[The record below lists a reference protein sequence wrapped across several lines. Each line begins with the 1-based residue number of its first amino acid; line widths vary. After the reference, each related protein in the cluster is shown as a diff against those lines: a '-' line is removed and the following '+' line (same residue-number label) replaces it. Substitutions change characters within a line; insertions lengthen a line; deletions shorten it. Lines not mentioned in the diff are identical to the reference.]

1 MEKFMDDDLLLSEGT
16 AVRAIGKKKFMD
28 DNFLLSTD
36 TAVTLYHDFAKEM
49 PICDYH
55 CHLNPKEIAEDKRYK
70 NITEIWLGGDHYKW
84 RTMRSFGIEEKY
96 ITGDATDYEKFEAFA
111 KVMPY
116 LIGNPM
122 YHWSHLELK
131 RYFGI
136 EETLSQKTCKSIWDR
151 CNEIINSEG
160 FSARAMIKNS
170 NVKYIGTTDDP
181 IDNLEYHI
189 AIAKDESF
197 DCEVR
202 PSFRPDRAVKIHGE
216 GFADYVVK
224 LGEVENTEIK
234 DYATLLTVLEKRLD
248 FFVENGCNIT
258 DHSLERVYFRN
269 TTMEEVDAIFKK
281 ALTGETLTIE
291 EIEKYSTLTMISL
304 GRMYS
309 KRGMVMQ
316 LHIGALRNNNTRMF
330 KKLGADVGFDSI
342 DDGEV
347 ATSLSRL
354 LDSLDITDELPKTI
368 LYCLNPK
375 DNEVLG
381 TMLGNFQGGGVAGKI
396 QFGSGW
402 WFNDQKDGM
411 ERQMMALSQLG
422 LISQFIGMLTDSRSF
437 LSYTR
442 HEYFRRILCNYI
454 GGLVENGEY
463 PDDME
468 ILGEIVQNIC
478 YNNIEKYLQK

>member
-1 MEKFMDDDLLLSEGT
+1 M
-16 AVRAIGKKKFMD
+16 KKFMD

-36 TAVTLYHDFAKEM
+36 TAVTLYHDYAKEM

-96 ITGDATDYEKFEAFA
+96 ITGDASDYEKFEAFA

-122 YHWSHLELK
+122 YHWSHLELQ

-136 EETLSQKTCKSIWDR
+136 YETLSPKTCKSIWDR
-151 CNEIINSEG
+151 CNEIINGED
-160 FSARAMIKNS
+160 FSARAMIRNS

-189 AIAKDESF
+189 AIAKDENF

-216 GFADYVVK
+216 GFAEYIVK

-234 DYATLLTVLEKRLD
+234 DYETLLEVLEKRLD

-281 ALTGETLTIE
+281 ALAGETLTIE

-304 GRMYS
+304 GRMYN

-422 LISQFIGMLTDSRSF
+422 LISQFVGMLTDSRSF

-463 PDDME
+463 PADME
-468 ILGEIVQNIC
+468 ILGEIIQNIC
-478 YNNIEKYLQK
+478 YNNIEKYIKSEVCIKTM

>member
-1 MEKFMDDDLLLSEGT
+1 M
-16 AVRAIGKKKFMD
+16 RKFMD

-36 TAVTLYHDFAKEM
+36 TAITLYHEYAKNM

-55 CHLNPKEIAEDKRYK
+55 CHLNPQEIAEDKRYN

-96 ITGDATDYEKFEAFA
+96 ITGDASDYEKFQAFA

-136 EETLSQKTCKSIWDR
+136 EETLSPKTCESIWNR
-151 CNEIINSEG
+151 CNEIINSDN
-160 FSARAMIKNS
+160 FSARAMIKKS

-189 AIAKDESF
+189 QISKDENF

-202 PSFRPDRAVKIHGE
+202 PSFRPDKALKIQGE
-216 GFADYVVK
+216 GFAEYINL
-224 LGEVENTEIK
+224 LGKTENTEIN
-234 DYATLLTVLEKRLD
+234 DYETLLNVLEKRLD
-248 FFVENGCNIT
+248 FFVENGCQIT
-258 DHSLERVYFRN
+258 DHSLERVYFRQA
-269 TTMEEVDAIFKK
+269 TLEEVDAIFKK
-281 ALTGETLTIE
+281 TLNGEELSIE

-309 KRGMVMQ
+309 KRNMVMQ

-342 DDGEV
+342 DDGEI
-347 ATSLSRL
+347 ATGISRL
-354 LDSLDITDELPKTI
+354 LDSLDMTDELPKTI

-381 TMLGNFQGGGVAGKI
+381 TMIGNFQGGGVAGKI

-422 LISQFIGMLTDSRSF
+422 LISQFVGMLTDSRSF

-454 GGLVENGEY
+454 GNLVENGEY
-463 PDDME
+463 PCDME
-468 ILGEIVQNIC
+468 ILGEIIENIC
-478 YNNIEKYLQK
+478 YNNIEKYINK

>member
-1 MEKFMDDDLLLSEGT
+1 M
-16 AVRAIGKKKFMD
+16 KKFMD

-36 TAVTLYHDFAKEM
+36 TAVTLYHDYAKDM

-122 YHWSHLELK
+122 YHWSHLELQ

-136 EETLSQKTCKSIWDR
+136 YETLSPKTCKSIWDR
-151 CNEIINSEG
+151 CNEIINGED

-189 AIAKDESF
+189 EIAKDENF

-216 GFADYVVK
+216 GFADYIAK
-224 LGEVENTEIK
+224 LGKVENTEIK
-234 DYATLLTVLEKRLD
+234 DYETLLTVLEKRLD

-281 ALTGETLTIE
+281 ALAGETLTIE

-381 TMLGNFQGGGVAGKI
+381 TMLGNFQGGGIAGKI

-422 LISQFIGMLTDSRSF
+422 LISQFVGMLTDSRSF

-463 PDDME
+463 PADME
-468 ILGEIVQNIC
+468 ILGEIIQNIC
-478 YNNIEKYLQK
+478 YNNIENYIKSQVCIKTV

>member
-1 MEKFMDDDLLLSEGT
+1 M
-16 AVRAIGKKKFMD
+16 KKFMD

-36 TAVTLYHDFAKEM
+36 TAITLYHEYAKNM

-55 CHLNPKEIAEDKRYK
+55 CHLNPQEIAEDKRYN

-96 ITGDATDYEKFEAFA
+96 ITGDASDYEKFQAFA

-136 EETLSQKTCKSIWDR
+136 EETLSPKTCESIWNR
-151 CNEIINSEG
+151 CNEIINRDD
-160 FSARAMIKNS
+160 FSARAMIKKS

-189 AIAKDESF
+189 QISKDENF

-202 PSFRPDRAVKIHGE
+202 PSFRPDKALKIQGE
-216 GFADYVVK
+216 GFAEYINL
-224 LGEVENTEIK
+224 LGKTENTEIN
-234 DYATLLTVLEKRLD
+234 DYETLLNVLEKRLD
-248 FFVENGCNIT
+248 FFVENGCQIT
-258 DHSLERVYFRN
+258 DHSLERVYFRQA
-269 TTMEEVDAIFKK
+269 TLEEVDAIFKK
-281 ALTGETLTIE
+281 TLNGEELSIE

-309 KRGMVMQ
+309 KRNMVMQ

-342 DDGEV
+342 DDGEI
-347 ATSLSRL
+347 ATGISRL
-354 LDSLDITDELPKTI
+354 LDSLDMTDELPKTI

-381 TMLGNFQGGGVAGKI
+381 TMIGNFQGGGVAGKI

-422 LISQFIGMLTDSRSF
+422 LISQFVGMLTDSRSF

-454 GGLVENGEY
+454 GKLVENGEY
-463 PDDME
+463 PCDME
-468 ILGEIVQNIC
+468 ILGEIIENIC
-478 YNNIEKYLQK
+478 YNNIEKYINK

>member
-1 MEKFMDDDLLLSEGT
+1 M
-16 AVRAIGKKKFMD
+16 KKFMD
-28 DNFLLSTD
+28 EDFLLSTE
-36 TAVTLYHDFAKEM
+36 TAKELYHKYAKEM

-55 CHLNPKEIAEDKRYK
+55 CHLNPVEIAQNKRYR
-70 NITEIWLGGDHYKW
+70 NITEIWLSGDHYKW

-96 ITGDATDYEKFEAFA
+96 ITGDASDYEKFEAFA

-131 RYFGI
+131 RYFNI
-136 EETLSQKTCKSIWDR
+136 EETLSPKTCKSIWDR
-151 CNEIINSEG
+151 CNKIINGED
-160 FSARAMIKNS
+160 FSAKSIIINS

-181 IDNLEYHI
+181 IDNLQYHI
-189 AIAKDESF
+189 QISKDENF

-202 PSFRPDRAVKIHGE
+202 PSFRPDKAVKISSKD
-216 GFADYVVK
+216 FVDYIK
-224 LGEVENTEIK
+224 SLGKVENIEIN
-234 DYATLLTVLEKRLD
+234 DYQTLLNVLEKRLD
-248 FFVENGCNIT
+248 FFVENGCNIS
-258 DHSLERVYFRN
+258 DHSLERVYYRD
-269 TTMEEVDAIFKK
+269 TTIDEVNHIFQKTLSGEE
-281 ALTGETLTIE
+281 LTAE
-291 EIEKYSTLTMISL
+291 EIECYSTLTMISL
-304 GRMYS
+304 GKMYK
-309 KRGMVMQ
+309 KRNMIMQ

-330 KKLGADVGFDSI
+330 NKLGADIGFDSI
-342 DDGEV
+342 DDGEI
-347 ATSLSRL
+347 AYNLSRL

-381 TMLGNFQGGGVAGKI
+381 TMIGNFQGGGIAGKI

-411 ERQMMALSQLG
+411 ERQMIALSQLG
-422 LISQFIGMLTDSRSF
+422 LISQFVGMLTDSRSF

-463 PDDME
+463 PNDTE
-468 ILGEIVQNIC
+468 ILEEIIKNIC
-478 YNNIEKYLQK
+478 YNNIDRYIKNK

>member
-1 MEKFMDDDLLLSEGT
+1 M
-16 AVRAIGKKKFMD
+16 RKFMD

-36 TAVTLYHDFAKEM
+36 TAITLYHEYAKNM

-55 CHLNPKEIAEDKRYK
+55 CHLNPKEIAEDKRYS

-96 ITGDATDYEKFEAFA
+96 ITGDASDYEKFQAFA

-136 EETLSQKTCKSIWDR
+136 EETLSPKTCESIWNR
-151 CNEIINSEG
+151 CNEIINSDN
-160 FSARAMIKNS
+160 FSARAMIKKS

-189 AIAKDESF
+189 QISKDENF

-202 PSFRPDRAVKIHGE
+202 PSFRPDKALKIQGE
-216 GFADYVVK
+216 GFADYINL
-224 LGEVENTEIK
+224 LGKTENIEIN
-234 DYATLLTVLEKRLD
+234 DYETLLNVLEKRLD
-248 FFVENGCNIT
+248 FFVENGCQIT
-258 DHSLERVYFRN
+258 DHSLERVYFRQA
-269 TTMEEVDAIFKK
+269 TLEEVDAIFKK
-281 ALTGETLTIE
+281 ALNGEELSIE
-291 EIEKYSTLTMISL
+291 EIEKYSILTMISL

-309 KRGMVMQ
+309 KRNMVMQ

-342 DDGEV
+342 DDGEI
-347 ATSLSRL
+347 ATGISRL

-381 TMLGNFQGGGVAGKI
+381 TMIGNFQGGGVAGKI

-422 LISQFIGMLTDSRSF
+422 LISQFVGMLTDSRSF

-454 GGLVENGEY
+454 GNLVENGEY
-463 PDDME
+463 PCDME
-468 ILGEIVQNIC
+468 ILGEIIENIC
-478 YNNIEKYLQK
+478 YNNIEKYINK

>member
-1 MEKFMDDDLLLSEGT
+1 M
-16 AVRAIGKKKFMD
+16 KKFMD

-36 TAVTLYHDFAKEM
+36 TAITLYHEYAKNM

-55 CHLNPKEIAEDKRYK
+55 CHLNPQEIAEDKRYN

-96 ITGDATDYEKFEAFA
+96 ITGDASDYEKFQAFA

-136 EETLSQKTCKSIWDR
+136 EETLSPKTCESIWNR
-151 CNEIINSEG
+151 CNEIINRDD
-160 FSARAMIKNS
+160 FSARAMIKKS

-189 AIAKDESF
+189 QISKDENF

-202 PSFRPDRAVKIHGE
+202 PSFRPDKALKIQGE
-216 GFADYVVK
+216 GFEGYINL
-224 LGEVENTEIK
+224 LGKTENTEIN
-234 DYATLLTVLEKRLD
+234 DYETLLNVLEKRLD
-248 FFVENGCNIT
+248 FFVENGCKIT
-258 DHSLERVYFRN
+258 DHSLERVYFRQA
-269 TTMEEVDAIFKK
+269 TLEEVNAIFKK
-281 ALTGETLTIE
+281 ALNGEELSIE

-309 KRGMVMQ
+309 KRNMVMQ

-342 DDGEV
+342 DDGEI
-347 ATSLSRL
+347 ATGISRL
-354 LDSLDITDELPKTI
+354 LDSLDMTDELPKTI

-381 TMLGNFQGGGVAGKI
+381 TMIGNFQGGGVAGKI

-422 LISQFIGMLTDSRSF
+422 LISQFVGMLTDSRSF

-454 GGLVENGEY
+454 GKLVENGEY
-463 PDDME
+463 PCDME
-468 ILGEIVQNIC
+468 ILGEIIENIC
-478 YNNIEKYLQK
+478 YNNIEKYINK

>member
-1 MEKFMDDDLLLSEGT
+1 M
-16 AVRAIGKKKFMD
+16 RKFMD

-36 TAVTLYHDFAKEM
+36 TAITLYHEYAKNM

-55 CHLNPKEIAEDKRYK
+55 CHLNPKEIAEDKRYS

-96 ITGDATDYEKFEAFA
+96 ITGDASDYEKFQAFA

-136 EETLSQKTCKSIWDR
+136 EETLSPKTCESIWNR
-151 CNEIINSEG
+151 CNEIINSDD
-160 FSARAMIKNS
+160 FSARAMIKKS

-189 AIAKDESF
+189 QISKDENF

-202 PSFRPDRAVKIHGE
+202 PSFRPDKALKIQGE
-216 GFADYVVK
+216 GFADYINL
-224 LGEVENTEIK
+224 LGKTENIEIN
-234 DYATLLTVLEKRLD
+234 DYETLLNVLEKRLD
-248 FFVENGCNIT
+248 FFVENGCQIT
-258 DHSLERVYFRN
+258 DHSLERVYFRQA
-269 TTMEEVDAIFKK
+269 TLEEVDAIFKK
-281 ALTGETLTIE
+281 ALNGEELSIE

-309 KRGMVMQ
+309 KRNMVMQ

-342 DDGEV
+342 DDGEI
-347 ATSLSRL
+347 ATGISRL
-354 LDSLDITDELPKTI
+354 LDSLDMTDELPKTI

-381 TMLGNFQGGGVAGKI
+381 TMIGNFQGGGVAGKI

-422 LISQFIGMLTDSRSF
+422 LISQFVGMLTDSRSF

-454 GGLVENGEY
+454 GNLVENGEY
-463 PDDME
+463 PCDME
-468 ILGEIVQNIC
+468 ILGEIIENIC
-478 YNNIEKYLQK
+478 YNNIEKYINK

>member
-1 MEKFMDDDLLLSEGT
+1 M
-16 AVRAIGKKKFMD
+16 RKFMD

-36 TAVTLYHDFAKEM
+36 TAITLYHDFAKEM

-122 YHWSHLELK
+122 YHWSHLELQ

-136 EETLSQKTCKSIWDR
+136 EETLSPKTCKSIWDR
-151 CNEIINSEG
+151 CNEIINGED

-189 AIAKDESF
+189 EIAKDENF

-216 GFADYVVK
+216 GFADYIVK
-224 LGEVENTEIK
+224 LGKVENTEIK
-234 DYATLLTVLEKRLD
+234 DYETLLEVLEKRLD

-269 TTMEEVDAIFKK
+269 TTIEEVDAIFKK
-281 ALTGETLTIE
+281 ALAGETLTIE

-304 GRMYS
+304 GRMYN
-309 KRGMVMQ
+309 KNGMVMQ

-422 LISQFIGMLTDSRSF
+422 LISQFVGMLTDSRSF

-463 PDDME
+463 PADME
-468 ILGEIVQNIC
+468 ILGEIIQNIC
-478 YNNIEKYLQK
+478 YNNVEKYIKSEVCIKTM

>member
-1 MEKFMDDDLLLSEGT
+1 M
-16 AVRAIGKKKFMD
+16 RKFMD

-36 TAVTLYHDFAKEM
+36 TAITLYHEYAKNM

-55 CHLNPKEIAEDKRYK
+55 CHLNPQEIAEDKRYN

-96 ITGDATDYEKFEAFA
+96 ITGDASDYEKFQAFA

-136 EETLSQKTCKSIWDR
+136 EETLSPKTCESIWNR
-151 CNEIINSEG
+151 CNEIINSDD
-160 FSARAMIKNS
+160 FSARAMIKKS

-189 AIAKDESF
+189 QISKDENF

-202 PSFRPDRAVKIHGE
+202 PSFRPDKALKIQGE
-216 GFADYVVK
+216 GFAEYINL
-224 LGEVENTEIK
+224 LGKTENTEIN
-234 DYATLLTVLEKRLD
+234 DYETLLNVLEKRLD
-248 FFVENGCNIT
+248 FFVENGCQIT
-258 DHSLERVYFRN
+258 DHSLERVYFRQA
-269 TTMEEVDAIFKK
+269 TLEEVDAIFKK
-281 ALTGETLTIE
+281 TLNGEELSIE

-309 KRGMVMQ
+309 KRNMVMQ

-342 DDGEV
+342 DDGEI
-347 ATSLSRL
+347 ATGISRL
-354 LDSLDITDELPKTI
+354 LDSLDMTDELPKTI

-381 TMLGNFQGGGVAGKI
+381 TMIGNFQGGGVAGKI

-422 LISQFIGMLTDSRSF
+422 LISQFVGMLTDSRSF

-454 GGLVENGEY
+454 GNLVENGEY
-463 PDDME
+463 PCDME
-468 ILGEIVQNIC
+468 ILGEIIENIC
-478 YNNIEKYLQK
+478 YNNIEKYINK

>member
-1 MEKFMDDDLLLSEGT
+1 MEKFMDAGA
-16 AVRAIGKKKFMD
+16 AVGVIEKKKFMD

-36 TAVTLYHDFAKEM
+36 TAVTLYHDYAKEM

-131 RYFGI
+131 RYFRI
-136 EETLSQKTCKSIWDR
+136 EETLSPKTCKSIWDR
-151 CNEIINSEG
+151 CNEIINGED

-189 AIAKDESF
+189 AIAKDETF

-216 GFADYVVK
+216 GFADYIAK

-234 DYATLLTVLEKRLD
+234 DYETLLTVLEKRLD

-281 ALTGETLTIE
+281 ALAGETLTIE

-316 LHIGALRNNNTRMF
+316 LHIGALRNNNTRMI

-422 LISQFIGMLTDSRSF
+422 LISQFVGMLTDSRSF

-463 PDDME
+463 PADME
-468 ILGEIVQNIC
+468 ILGEIIQNIC

>member
-1 MEKFMDDDLLLSEGT
+1 MHYHF
-16 AVRAIGKKKFMD
+16 
-28 DNFLLSTD
+28 
-36 TAVTLYHDFAKEM
+36 TL
-49 PICDYH
+49 
-55 CHLNPKEIAEDKRYK
+55 
-70 NITEIWLGGDHYKW
+70 T
-84 RTMRSFGIEEKY
+84 
-96 ITGDATDYEKFEAFA
+96 
-111 KVMPY
+111 
-116 LIGNPM
+116 
-122 YHWSHLELK
+122 
-131 RYFGI
+131 
-136 EETLSQKTCKSIWDR
+136 
-151 CNEIINSEG
+151 
-160 FSARAMIKNS
+160 
-170 NVKYIGTTDDP
+170 
-181 IDNLEYHI
+181 
-189 AIAKDESF
+189 
-197 DCEVR
+197 
-202 PSFRPDRAVKIHGE
+202 IHGE
-216 GFADYVVK
+216 DFVGYIGK

-269 TTMEEVDAIFKK
+269 ATEEEVDAIFKK
-281 ALTGETLTIE
+281 ALSGETLTIE

-309 KRGMVMQ
+309 KRKMVMQ

-381 TMLGNFQGGGVAGKI
+381 TMLGNFQGGGIVGKI

-422 LISQFIGMLTDSRSF
+422 LISQFVGMLTDSRSF

-463 PDDME
+463 PADME
-468 ILGEIVQNIC
+468 ILGEIIQNIC
-478 YNNIEKYLQK
+478 YNNIDKYLQK

>member
-1 MEKFMDDDLLLSEGT
+1 M
-16 AVRAIGKKKFMD
+16 KKFMD

-36 TAVTLYHDFAKEM
+36 TAVTLYHDYAKEM

-96 ITGDATDYEKFEAFA
+96 ITGDASDYEKFEAFA

-122 YHWSHLELK
+122 YHWSHLELQ

-136 EETLSQKTCKSIWDR
+136 YETLSPKTCKSIWDR
-151 CNEIINSEG
+151 CNEIINGED
-160 FSARAMIKNS
+160 FSARAMIRNS

-189 AIAKDESF
+189 AIAKDENF

-216 GFADYVVK
+216 GFADYIVK
-224 LGEVENTEIK
+224 LGKVENTEIK
-234 DYATLLTVLEKRLD
+234 DYETLLEVLEKRLD

-281 ALTGETLTIE
+281 ALAGETLTIE

-304 GRMYS
+304 GRMYN

-381 TMLGNFQGGGVAGKI
+381 TMLGNFQGGGIAGKI

-422 LISQFIGMLTDSRSF
+422 LISQFVGMLTDSRSF

-463 PDDME
+463 PADME
-468 ILGEIVQNIC
+468 ILGEIIQNIC
-478 YNNIEKYLQK
+478 YNNVEKYIKSEVCIKTM

>member
-1 MEKFMDDDLLLSEGT
+1 M
-16 AVRAIGKKKFMD
+16 KKFMD
-28 DNFLLSTD
+28 KDFLLQTE
-36 TAVTLYHDFAKEM
+36 TAKYLYHNHASRM

-55 CHLNPKEIAEDKRYK
+55 CHLNPQEIAENKRYN

-84 RTMRSFGIEEKY
+84 RAMRSFGIDEEY
-96 ITGDATDYEKFEAFA
+96 ITGNASDFEKFKAFA
-111 KVMPY
+111 KAMPY
-116 LIGNPM
+116 LIGNPI

-131 RYFGI
+131 EYFGI
-136 EETLSQKTCKSIWDR
+136 EETLSEKNAEEIWNR
-151 CNEIINSEG
+151 CNEIIQSPD
-160 FSARAMIKNS
+160 FSARTMIEKS

-181 IDNLEYHI
+181 ADDLKWHI
-189 AIAKDESF
+189 AISKDENF
-197 DCEVR
+197 DCQVG
-202 PSFRPDRAVKIHGE
+202 PSFRPDKAVKIGNE
-216 GFADYVVK
+216 GFAEYIKV
-224 LGEVENTEIK
+224 LGATENTEITSYK
-234 DYATLLTVLEKRLD
+234 ELIDVLEKRVA
-248 FFVENGCNIT
+248 FFVENGCKIT
-258 DHSLERVYFRN
+258 DHGLDRIYFRAA
-269 TTMEEVDAIFKK
+269 TEEEVDVILKK
-281 ALTGETLTIE
+281 ALNGETLSQE
-291 EIEKYSTLTMISL
+291 EIEKYSTLTMVNL
-304 GRMYS
+304 GKMYH
-309 KRGMVMQ
+309 KHDIVMQ

-342 DDGEV
+342 DDAEV
-347 ATSLSRL
+347 AMPLSRL
-354 LDSLDITDELPKTI
+354 LDSLATEDMLPKTI

-381 TMLGNFQGGGVAGKI
+381 TMIGNFQGGGIAGKI

-422 LISQFIGMLTDSRSF
+422 LISQFVGMLTDSRSF

-463 PDDME
+463 PADME
-468 ILGEIVQNIC
+468 ILGEIIQNIC

>member
-1 MEKFMDDDLLLSEGT
+1 M
-16 AVRAIGKKKFMD
+16 RKFMD

-36 TAVTLYHDFAKEM
+36 TAITLYHDHAKNM

-55 CHLNPKEIAEDKRYK
+55 CHLNPKEIAEDKRYN

-96 ITGDATDYEKFEAFA
+96 ITGDASDYEKFQAFA

-136 EETLSQKTCKSIWDR
+136 EETLSPKTCEAIWNK
-151 CNEIINSEG
+151 CNEIINSDD
-160 FSARAMIKNS
+160 FSARAMIKKS

-189 AIAKDESF
+189 QISKDENF

-202 PSFRPDRAVKIHGE
+202 PSFRPDKALKIQG
-216 GFADYVVK
+216 ADFVEYINL
-224 LGEVENTEIK
+224 LGKTENTEIK
-234 DYATLLTVLEKRLD
+234 DYETLLTVLEKRLD
-248 FFVENGCNIT
+248 FFVENGCQIT
-258 DHSLERVYFRN
+258 DHSIERVYFREASL
-269 TTMEEVDAIFKK
+269 EEVDNIFKK
-281 ALTGETLTIE
+281 ALDGEELSLE
-291 EIEKYSTLTMISL
+291 EIEKYNTLTMISL

-309 KRGMVMQ
+309 KRNMVMQ

-342 DDGEV
+342 DDGEI
-347 ATSLSRL
+347 ATGISRL
-354 LDSLDITDELPKTI
+354 LDSLDMTDELPKTI

-381 TMLGNFQGGGVAGKI
+381 TMIGNFQGGGVAGKI

-422 LISQFIGMLTDSRSF
+422 LISQFVGMLTDSRSF

-463 PDDME
+463 PCDME
-468 ILGEIVQNIC
+468 ILGQIIENIC
-478 YNNIEKYLQK
+478 YNNINRYLQK

>member
-1 MEKFMDDDLLLSEGT
+1 M
-16 AVRAIGKKKFMD
+16 RKFMD

-36 TAVTLYHDFAKEM
+36 TAITLYHEYAKNM

-55 CHLNPKEIAEDKRYK
+55 CHLNPKEIAEDKRYN

-96 ITGDATDYEKFEAFA
+96 ITGDASDYEKFQAFA

-136 EETLSQKTCKSIWDR
+136 EETLSPKTCESIWNR
-151 CNEIINSEG
+151 CNEIINSDD
-160 FSARAMIKNS
+160 FSARAMIKKS

-189 AIAKDESF
+189 QISKDENF

-202 PSFRPDRAVKIHGE
+202 PSFRPDKALKIQGE
-216 GFADYVVK
+216 GFGDYINL
-224 LGEVENTEIK
+224 LGKTENTEIN
-234 DYATLLTVLEKRLD
+234 DYETLLNVLEKRLD
-248 FFVENGCNIT
+248 FFVENGCKIT
-258 DHSLERVYFRN
+258 DHSLERVYFREA
-269 TTMEEVDAIFKK
+269 TLEEVNHIFLK
-281 ALTGETLTIE
+281 ALNDEKLTKE
-291 EIEKYSTLTMISL
+291 EVEKYFTLTMISL

-309 KRGMVMQ
+309 KHNMVMQ

-342 DDGEV
+342 DDGEI
-347 ATSLSRL
+347 ATGISRL
-354 LDSLDITDELPKTI
+354 LDSLDMTDELPKTI

-381 TMLGNFQGGGVAGKI
+381 TMIGNFQGGGVAGKI

-422 LISQFIGMLTDSRSF
+422 LISQFVGMLTDSRSF

-454 GGLVENGEY
+454 GNLVENGEY
-463 PDDME
+463 PCDME
-468 ILGEIVQNIC
+468 ILGEIIENIC
-478 YNNIEKYLQK
+478 YNNIEKYINK

>member
-1 MEKFMDDDLLLSEGT
+1 M
-16 AVRAIGKKKFMD
+16 RKFMD

-36 TAVTLYHDFAKEM
+36 TAITLYHDHAKNM

-55 CHLNPKEIAEDKRYK
+55 CHLNPKEIAEDKRYN

-96 ITGDATDYEKFEAFA
+96 ITGDASDYEKFQAFA

-136 EETLSQKTCKSIWDR
+136 EETLSPKTCEAIWTK
-151 CNEIINSEG
+151 CNEIINSDD
-160 FSARAMIKNS
+160 FSARAMIKKS

-189 AIAKDESF
+189 KISKDENF

-202 PSFRPDRAVKIHGE
+202 PSFRPDKALKIQGAD
-216 GFADYVVK
+216 FANYIK
-224 LGEVENTEIK
+224 LLGETENTEIK
-234 DYATLLTVLEKRLD
+234 DYETLLTVLEKRLD
-248 FFVENGCNIT
+248 FFVENGCQIT
-258 DHSLERVYFRN
+258 DHSIERVYFREASL
-269 TTMEEVDAIFKK
+269 EEVKVIFEK
-281 ALTGETLTIE
+281 ALAGEELSLE
-291 EIEKYSTLTMISL
+291 EIEKYNTLTMISL

-309 KRGMVMQ
+309 KRNMVMQ

-342 DDGEV
+342 DDGEI
-347 ATSLSRL
+347 ATGISRL
-354 LDSLDITDELPKTI
+354 LDSLDMTDELPKTI

-381 TMLGNFQGGGVAGKI
+381 TMIGNFQGGGVAGKI

-422 LISQFIGMLTDSRSF
+422 LISQFVGMLTDSRSF

-463 PDDME
+463 PCDME
-468 ILGEIVQNIC
+468 ILGEIIENIC
-478 YNNIEKYLQK
+478 YNNINRYLQK

>member
-1 MEKFMDDDLLLSEGT
+1 M
-16 AVRAIGKKKFMD
+16 RKFMD

-36 TAVTLYHDFAKEM
+36 TAITLYHDFAKEM

-96 ITGDATDYEKFEAFA
+96 ITGDASDYEKFEAFA

-122 YHWSHLELK
+122 YHWSHLELQ

-136 EETLSQKTCKSIWDR
+136 EETLSPKTCKSIWDR
-151 CNEIINSEG
+151 CNEIINGED

-197 DCEVR
+197 DCQVR

-216 GFADYVVK
+216 GFADYIAK

-234 DYATLLTVLEKRLD
+234 DYETLLTVLEKRLD

-281 ALTGETLTIE
+281 ALAGETLTIE

-304 GRMYS
+304 GRMYN
-309 KRGMVMQ
+309 KNGMVMQ

-422 LISQFIGMLTDSRSF
+422 LISQFVGMLTDSRSF

-463 PDDME
+463 PADME

-478 YNNIEKYLQK
+478 YNNIEKYIKSEVCIKTM

>member
-1 MEKFMDDDLLLSEGT
+1 M
-16 AVRAIGKKKFMD
+16 KKFMD

-36 TAVTLYHDFAKEM
+36 TAITLYHEHAKNM

-96 ITGDATDYEKFEAFA
+96 ITGDASDYEKFEAFA

-136 EETLSQKTCKSIWDR
+136 EETLSPKTCESIWNR
-151 CNEIINSEG
+151 CNEIINSDD
-160 FSARAMIKNS
+160 FSARAMIKKS

-181 IDNLEYHI
+181 VDNLEYHI
-189 AIAKDESF
+189 QIAKDESF

-202 PSFRPDRAVKIHGE
+202 PSFRPDKALKIQGE
-216 GFADYVVK
+216 GFAEYVEL
-224 LGEVENTEIK
+224 LGKTENTEIK
-234 DYATLLTVLEKRLD
+234 DYETLLTVLEKRLD
-248 FFVENGCNIT
+248 FFVANGCKIT
-258 DHSLERVYFRN
+258 DHSLERVYFRQASL
-269 TTMEEVDAIFKK
+269 EEVNDIFKK
-281 ALTGETLTIE
+281 AINGETLSKE
-291 EIEKYSTLTMISL
+291 EIEKYATLTMISL
-304 GRMYS
+304 GKMYA
-309 KRGMVMQ
+309 KRNMVMQ

-342 DDGEV
+342 DDGEI
-347 ATSLSRL
+347 ATGISRL
-354 LDSLDITDELPKTI
+354 LDSLDMTDELPKTI

-381 TMLGNFQGGGVAGKI
+381 TMIGNFQGGGVAGKI

-422 LISQFIGMLTDSRSF
+422 LISQFVGMLTDSRSF

-463 PDDME
+463 PCDME
-468 ILGEIVQNIC
+468 ILGEIIENIC
-478 YNNIEKYLQK
+478 YNNIEKYINK

>member
-1 MEKFMDDDLLLSEGT
+1 M
-16 AVRAIGKKKFMD
+16 KKFMD

-36 TAVTLYHDFAKEM
+36 TAITLYHEHAKNM

-55 CHLNPKEIAEDKRYK
+55 CHLNPKEIAEDKRYN

-96 ITGDATDYEKFEAFA
+96 ITGDASDYEKFEAFA

-131 RYFGI
+131 TYFGI
-136 EETLSQKTCKSIWDR
+136 EETLSPKTCESIWNR
-151 CNEIINSEG
+151 CNEIINSDG
-160 FSARAMIKNS
+160 FSARAMIKKS

-189 AIAKDESF
+189 QISKDESF

-202 PSFRPDRAVKIHGE
+202 PSFRPDKALKIQGE
-216 GFADYVVK
+216 DFVNYIGL
-224 LGEVENTEIK
+224 LGKTENTEIK

-248 FFVENGCNIT
+248 FFVENGCKIT
-258 DHSLERVYFRN
+258 DHSLERVYFRQA
-269 TTMEEVDAIFKK
+269 TLEEVDNIFKK
-281 ALTGETLTIE
+281 ALNGEELSIE
-291 EIEKYSTLTMISL
+291 EIQEYSTLTMISL

-309 KRGMVMQ
+309 KRNMVMQ

-342 DDGEV
+342 DDGEI
-347 ATSLSRL
+347 ATGISRL
-354 LDSLDITDELPKTI
+354 LDSLDMTDELPKTI

-381 TMLGNFQGGGVAGKI
+381 TMIGNFQGGGIAGKI

-422 LISQFIGMLTDSRSF
+422 LISQFVGMLTDSRSF

-463 PDDME
+463 PCDME
-468 ILGEIVQNIC
+468 ILGEIIENIC
-478 YNNIEKYLQK
+478 YNNIEKYINR

>member
-1 MEKFMDDDLLLSEGT
+1 M
-16 AVRAIGKKKFMD
+16 RKFMD

-36 TAVTLYHDFAKEM
+36 TAITLYHDHAKNM

-55 CHLNPKEIAEDKRYK
+55 CHLNPKEIAEDKRYN

-96 ITGDATDYEKFEAFA
+96 ITGDASDYEKFQAFA

-136 EETLSQKTCKSIWDR
+136 EETLSPKTCEAIWNK
-151 CNEIINSEG
+151 CNEIINSDD
-160 FSARAMIKNS
+160 FSARAMIKKS

-189 AIAKDESF
+189 QISKDENF

-202 PSFRPDRAVKIHGE
+202 PSFRPDKALKIQG
-216 GFADYVVK
+216 ADFVEYINL
-224 LGEVENTEIK
+224 LGKTENTEIK
-234 DYATLLTVLEKRLD
+234 DYETLLTVLEKRLD
-248 FFVENGCNIT
+248 FFVENGCQIT
-258 DHSLERVYFRN
+258 DHSIERVYFREASL
-269 TTMEEVDAIFKK
+269 EEVKVIFEK
-281 ALTGETLTIE
+281 ALAGEELSLE
-291 EIEKYSTLTMISL
+291 EIEKYNTLTMISL

-309 KRGMVMQ
+309 KRNMVMQ

-342 DDGEV
+342 DDGEI
-347 ATSLSRL
+347 ATGISRL
-354 LDSLDITDELPKTI
+354 LDSLDMTDELPKTI

-381 TMLGNFQGGGVAGKI
+381 TMIGNFQGGGVAGKI

-411 ERQMMALSQLG
+411 ERQIMALSQLG
-422 LISQFIGMLTDSRSF
+422 LISQFVGMLTDSRSF

-463 PDDME
+463 PCDME
-468 ILGEIVQNIC
+468 ILGEIVENIC
-478 YNNIEKYLQK
+478 YNNINRYLQK

>member
-1 MEKFMDDDLLLSEGT
+1 M
-16 AVRAIGKKKFMD
+16 RKFMD

-122 YHWSHLELK
+122 YHWSHLELQ

-136 EETLSQKTCKSIWDR
+136 EETLSPKTCKSIWDR
-151 CNEIINSEG
+151 CNEIINGED
-160 FSARAMIKNS
+160 FSARSMIKNS

-189 AIAKDESF
+189 AIAKDENF
-197 DCEVR
+197 DCQVR

-216 GFADYVVK
+216 GFADYIAK

-234 DYATLLTVLEKRLD
+234 DYETLLTVLEKRLD

-269 TTMEEVDAIFKK
+269 ATMEEVDAIFKK
-281 ALTGETLTIE
+281 ALAGETLTIE

-304 GRMYS
+304 GRMYN
-309 KRGMVMQ
+309 KNGMVMQ

-422 LISQFIGMLTDSRSF
+422 LISQFVGMLTDSRSF

-463 PDDME
+463 PADME

-478 YNNIEKYLQK
+478 YNNVEKYIKSEVCIKTM

>member
-1 MEKFMDDDLLLSEGT
+1 M
-16 AVRAIGKKKFMD
+16 RKFMD

-36 TAVTLYHDFAKEM
+36 TAITLYHDFAKEM

-122 YHWSHLELK
+122 YHWSHLELQ

-136 EETLSQKTCKSIWDR
+136 EETLSPKTCKSIWDR
-151 CNEIINSEG
+151 CNEIINGED
-160 FSARAMIKNS
+160 FSARSMIKNS

-189 AIAKDESF
+189 AIAKDENF
-197 DCEVR
+197 DCQVR

-216 GFADYVVK
+216 GFADYIAK

-234 DYATLLTVLEKRLD
+234 DYETLLTVLEKRLD

-281 ALTGETLTIE
+281 ALAGETLTIE

-304 GRMYS
+304 GRMYN
-309 KRGMVMQ
+309 KNGMVMQ

-422 LISQFIGMLTDSRSF
+422 LISQFVGMLTDSRSF

-463 PDDME
+463 PADME

-478 YNNIEKYLQK
+478 YNNVEKYIKSEVCIKTM

>member
-1 MEKFMDDDLLLSEGT
+1 M
-16 AVRAIGKKKFMD
+16 KKFMD

-36 TAVTLYHDFAKEM
+36 TAVTLYHDYAKEM

-96 ITGDATDYEKFEAFA
+96 ITGDASDYEKFEAFA

-122 YHWSHLELK
+122 YHWSHLELQ

-136 EETLSQKTCKSIWDR
+136 YETLSPKTCKSIWDR
-151 CNEIINSEG
+151 CNEIINGED
-160 FSARAMIKNS
+160 FSARAMIRNS

-189 AIAKDESF
+189 AIAKDENF

-216 GFADYVVK
+216 GFADYIVK
-224 LGEVENTEIK
+224 LGKVENTEIK
-234 DYATLLTVLEKRLD
+234 DYETLLEVLEKRLD

-281 ALTGETLTIE
+281 ALAGETLTIE

-304 GRMYS
+304 GRMYN

-422 LISQFIGMLTDSRSF
+422 LISQFVGMLTDSRSF

-463 PDDME
+463 PADME
-468 ILGEIVQNIC
+468 ILGEIIQNIC
-478 YNNIEKYLQK
+478 YNNIEKYIKSEVCIKTM